1 MSGGPMP
8 KPYEWADEIFSDEYD
23 IDPKYRDMLAML
35 ASAMRDDPDAAQ
47 HFYNRAQV
55 DGASEEELRRI
66 TQIVQSSQM
75 DIEAPPPNAQSE

>member
-23 IDPKYRDMLAML
+23 IDPKYRDMLAM
-35 ASAMRDDPDAAQ
+35 RDDPDAAQ

-55 DGASEEELRRI
+55 DGASEEELRCI